1 MIEGRGLGYAYGAA
15 TVVRN
20 VDVRAESGR
29 ILGLLGPN
37 GSGKTTLVRMLTGI
51 VTPRSGQVLL
61 DGRPLGSVPH
71 RALAREVA
79 VVLQESSGDLPM
91 TVADM
96 VMLGRAPHQS
106 TFSRNSAEDH
116 RIAAAALRRVGARH
130 LADRTFVRL
139 SGGERQRVMIARALA
154 QQPAHLVLD
163 EPTNHLDIRFQH
175 ELLTMIRGLG
185 ITTVIV
191 LHDINLAARYCD
203 DVLVLQ
209 QGKVV
214 AHGPCAD
221 VLTPELLEGVYGVGV
236 ERLETSRG
244 IQFLFHPLDAEPE
257 PAPASA
263 SADARGPFA
272 AARRPTDHGK
282 ERSAQ

>member
-1 MIEGRGLGYAYGAA
+1 MIEGRGLSYAYGTT
-15 TVVRN
+15 TVVRD
-20 VDVRAESGR
+20 VDVRAETGR
-29 ILGLLGPN
+29 VLGLLGPN
-37 GSGKTTLVRMLTGI
+37 GSGKTTVVRMLTGI
-51 VTPRSGQVLL
+51 VAPDAGEVLL
-61 DGRPLGSVPH
+61 DGRPLGSFTP
-71 RALAREVA
+71 RALARQVA
-79 VVLQESSGDLPM
+79 VVLQEASGDLPM

-130 LADRTFVRL
+130 LADRIFVRL
-139 SGGERQRVMIARALA
+139 SGGEKQRVMIARALA
-154 QQPAHLVLD
+154 QQPTHLVLD

-175 ELLTMIRGLG
+175 ELLSMIRGLG

-191 LHDINLAARYCD
+191 LHDLNLAARYCD

-209 QGKVV
+209 EGNVV

-221 VLTPELLEGVYGVGV
+221 VLTSELLEGVYGVGV

-244 IQFLFHPLDAEPE
+244 IQFLFHPLDAASP
-257 PAPASA
+257 PARESALATVPTGGGHERPAEH
-263 SADARGPFA
+263 R
-272 AARRPTDHGK
+272 
-282 ERSAQ
+282 

>member
-1 MIEGRGLGYAYGAA
+1 MIEGRGLSYAYGAT
-15 TVVRN
+15 TVVRDI
-20 VDVRAESGR
+20 DVRAESGR
-29 ILGLLGPN
+29 VLGLLGPN
-37 GSGKTTLVRMLTGI
+37 GSGKTTVVRMLTGI
-51 VTPRSGQVLL
+51 VPPRSGQVLL
-61 DGRPLGSVPH
+61 DGRPLDSVPH
-71 RALAREVA
+71 RELARRVA
-79 VVLQESSGDLPM
+79 VVLQEPGGDLPM

-106 TFSRNSAEDH
+106 TFSRNGADDH

-130 LADRTFVRL
+130 LADRIFVRL
-139 SGGERQRVMIARALA
+139 SGGEKQRVMIARALA

-175 ELLTMIRGLG
+175 ELLAMVRGLG

-191 LHDINLAARYCD
+191 LHDLNLAARYCD

-209 QGKVV
+209 RGRVV

-244 IQFLFHPLDAEPE
+244 IQFLFHPLDA
-257 PAPASA
+257 
-263 SADARGPFA
+263 A
-272 AARRPTDHGK
+272 AAASSPTT
-282 ERSAQ
+282 R

>member
-1 MIEGRGLGYAYGAA
+1 MIEGRGLSYAYGAT
-15 TVVRN
+15 TVLRDI
-20 VDVRAESGR
+20 DVRADTGR

-51 VTPRSGQVLL
+51 VAPRGGQVLL

-71 RALAREVA
+71 RELARQVA

-106 TFSRNSAEDH
+106 TFARNSAADH

-139 SGGERQRVMIARALA
+139 SGGEKQRVMIARALA

-209 QGKVV
+209 QGEVV
-214 AHGPCAD
+214 ADGPCAD
-221 VLTPELLEGVYGVGV
+221 VLTPGLLEGVYGVGV
-236 ERLETSRG
+236 ERLDTSRG
-244 IQFLFHPLDAEPE
+244 LQFLFHPLDAH
-257 PAPASA
+257 SVD
-263 SADARGPFA
+263 ADSVDADSHEA
-272 AARRPTDHGK
+272 TADHAK
-282 ERSAQ
+282 ERSAR

>member
-1 MIEGRGLGYAYGAA
+1 MIEGRGLSYAYGTT
-15 TVVRN
+15 TVVRD
-20 VDVRAESGR
+20 VDVRAETGR
-29 ILGLLGPN
+29 VLGLLGPN
-37 GSGKTTLVRMLTGI
+37 GSGKTTVVRMLTGI
-51 VTPRSGQVLL
+51 VAPDAGEVLL
-61 DGRPLGSVPH
+61 DGRPLGSFTP
-71 RALAREVA
+71 RALARQVA
-79 VVLQESSGDLPM
+79 VVLQEASGDLPM

-130 LADRTFVRL
+130 LADRIFVRL
-139 SGGERQRVMIARALA
+139 SGGEKQRVMIARALA
-154 QQPAHLVLD
+154 QQPTHLVLD

-175 ELLTMIRGLG
+175 ELLSMIRGLG

-191 LHDINLAARYCD
+191 LHDLNLAARYCD

-209 QGKVV
+209 EGNVV

-221 VLTPELLEGVYGVGV
+221 VLTSELLEGVYGVGV

-244 IQFLFHPLDAEPE
+244 IQFLFHALDAASP
-257 PAPASA
+257 PARESALATVPTGGGHERPAEH
-263 SADARGPFA
+263 R
-272 AARRPTDHGK
+272 
-282 ERSAQ
+282 

>member
-1 MIEGRGLGYAYGAA
+1 MIEGRGLTYAYGAT
-15 TVVRN
+15 TVVRDI
-20 VDVRAESGR
+20 DVRAESGR
-29 ILGLLGPN
+29 VLGLLGPN

-51 VTPRSGQVLL
+51 VTPRSGRVLL
-61 DGRPLGSVPH
+61 DGRPLDARTH

-96 VMLGRAPHQS
+96 VMLGRTPHQT

-116 RIAAAALRRVGARH
+116 RIAAAVLRRVGARH
-130 LADRTFVRL
+130 LADRVFVGL
-139 SGGERQRVMIARALA
+139 SGGEKQRVMIARALA
-154 QQPAHLVLD
+154 QQPTHLVLD

-191 LHDINLAARYCD
+191 LHDLNLAARYCD
-203 DVLVLQ
+203 DVLVLDE
-209 QGKVV
+209 GEVV

-221 VLTPELLEGVYGVGV
+221 VLTPELLQGVYGVGV
-236 ERLETSRG
+236 ERIDTSRG
-244 IQFLFHPLDAEPE
+244 IQFLFHPLDDRET
-257 PAPASA
+257 APASIA
-263 SADARGPFA
+263 G
-272 AARRPTDHGK
+272 
-282 ERSAQ
+282 

>member
-1 MIEGRGLGYAYGAA
+1 MIEGRGLGYAYGAT
-15 TVVRN
+15 TVVRD

-209 QGKVV
+209 QGNVV

-244 IQFLFHPLDAEPE
+244 IQFLFHPLDPDPDPEPE
-257 PAPASA
+257 PAPA

-272 AARRPTDHGK
+272 AAGRPTDHGK
-282 ERSAQ
+282 E

>member
-1 MIEGRGLGYAYGAA
+1 MIEGRGLSYAYGAA
-15 TVVRN
+15 TVVRD

-51 VTPRSGQVLL
+51 VAPRSGQVLL

-139 SGGERQRVMIARALA
+139 SGGEKQRVMIARALA

-209 QGKVV
+209 QGDVV
-214 AHGPCAD
+214 AHGPCAG

-257 PAPASA
+257 PGLAPA

-272 AARRPTDHGK
+272 AAGRPTDHGK
-282 ERSAQ
+282 E

>member
-1 MIEGRGLGYAYGAA
+1 MIEGRGLTYAYGAT
-15 TVVRN
+15 TVVRD

-37 GSGKTTLVRMLTGI
+37 GSGKTTVVRMLTGI
-51 VTPRSGQVLL
+51 VTPRSGRVLL
-61 DGRPLGSVPH
+61 DGRPLDSLTH
-71 RALAREVA
+71 RALARQVA

-96 VMLGRAPHQS
+96 VLLGRAPHQT

-116 RIAAAALRRVGARH
+116 RIAAAVLRRVGARH
-130 LADRTFVRL
+130 LADRVFVGL
-139 SGGERQRVMIARALA
+139 SGGEKQRVMIARALA
-154 QQPAHLVLD
+154 QQPTHLVLD

-191 LHDINLAARYCD
+191 LHDLNLAARYCD

-209 QGKVV
+209 EGEVV

-221 VLTPELLEGVYGVGV
+221 VLTSELLQGVYGVGV
-236 ERLETSRG
+236 ERLDTSRG
-244 IQFLFHPLDAEPE
+244 IQFLFHPLDDNEC
-257 PAPASA
+257 APASTTA
-263 SADARGPFA
+263 ADPRRHADHRKEKTAR
-272 AARRPTDHGK
+272 
-282 ERSAQ
+282 

>member
-1 MIEGRGLGYAYGAA
+1 MIEGHGLSYAYGAR
-15 TVVRN
+15 TVVRDI
-20 VDVRAESGR
+20 DVRARSGR

-37 GSGKTTLVRMLTGI
+37 GSGKTTVVRMLTGL
-51 VTPRSGQVLL
+51 VTPRTGRVLL
-61 DGRPLGSVPH
+61 DGEPLASVPH
-71 RALAREVA
+71 RALARRIA
-79 VVLQESSGDLPM
+79 VVMQETSGDLPM

-130 LADRTFVRL
+130 LADRIFVRL
-139 SGGERQRVMIARALA
+139 SGGEKQRVMIARALA
-154 QQPAHLVLD
+154 QQPDHLVLD

-191 LHDINLAARYCD
+191 LHDLNLAARYCD
-203 DVLVLQ
+203 DVLVLDE
-209 QGKVV
+209 QGDVV

-244 IQFLFHPLDAEPE
+244 LQFLFHPLDTGAEPV
-257 PAPASA
+257 PV
-263 SADARGPFA
+263 
-272 AARRPTDHGK
+272 PTSSRTG
-282 ERSAQ
+282 